1 MLLKLIL
8 GLLRPT
14 RGYVV
19 FDGKRIDELSDREL
33 TAERARFG
41 FVFQNAALF
50 DSMTVAENVA
60 IGPEAQLSSRRPW
73 GQLFGPLKDVIA
85 SDHVERWRL
94 LLAVGVLGGFTTFSS
109 FSLETVLMLE
119 RRAYV
124 LAGLYVSLSVVLSIA
139 AVALGLFVT
148 RRIVAG

>member
-1 MLLKLIL
+1 MLANALIVMIGGAFGSLARYLL
-8 GLLRPT
+8 GV
-14 RGYVV
+14 Y
-19 FDGKRIDELSDREL
+19 S
-33 TAERARFG
+33 ARWWVRLDWPFNEWPLG
-41 FVFQNAALF
+41 TFQANLVGGLV
-50 DSMTVAENVA
+50 MGLVM
-60 IGPEAQLSSRRPW
+60 GL
-73 GQLFGPLKDVIA
+73 LFGPLKDVIV

-124 LAGLYVSLSVVLSIA
+124 LAGLYVSLSVILSIT